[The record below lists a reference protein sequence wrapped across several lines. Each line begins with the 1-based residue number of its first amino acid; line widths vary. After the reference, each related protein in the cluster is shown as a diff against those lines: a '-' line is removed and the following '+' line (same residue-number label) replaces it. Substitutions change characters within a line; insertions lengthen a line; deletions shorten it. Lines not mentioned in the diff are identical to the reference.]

1 MKKTK
6 KLAFGGYTQK
16 PTGPAKPMGPIMGP
30 KSTDGSGVMSG
41 LRSMAS
47 SLKPNMVT
55 EKPNMGPNAST
66 NQIQRS
72 PVKGFSAD
80 FDPTKPR
87 PVSSGKLYPLQGS
100 ISPVKGPAAT
110 PFKFTQGMN
119 PNFKPGEGPKYTG
132 PGVNPKYTG
141 PGFGPKG
148 PTATPV
154 GPKPQ
159 IMGGSSNKMGP
170 DSMKRGVPSNPA
182 NMSIAKP
189 PGLTGAGVTKF
200 TGPPSIKTAK
210 NFEGYTT
217 PGVEK
222 FKGPMS
228 TGPRYDK
235 PSKPLTTPTSN
246 PNVLKFNGPMV
257 QSRLKAGGAV
267 KASKRGDGIA
277 QRGKTKCRMVQ

>member
-1 MKKTK
+1 MKKPK
-6 KLAFGGYTQK
+6 KFAVGGYTQK

-66 NQIQRS
+66 NQTQGS
-72 PVKGFSAD
+72 PLKGFSAG

-100 ISPVKGPAAT
+100 ISPVKGP
-110 PFKFTQGMN
+110 
-119 PNFKPGEGPKYTG
+119 
-132 PGVNPKYTG
+132 
-141 PGFGPKG
+141 
-148 PTATPV
+148 TATPV
-154 GPKPQ
+154 GLKPQ

-170 DSMKRGVPSNPA
+170 DSMKTGVPANPA

-189 PGLTGAGVTKF
+189 PGLNEAARQRLIAEDKLAKDKRTHPIPISNAKPTAPKNDVGIGKF
-200 TGPPSIKTAK
+200 MQDQVNKPRAMLKT
-210 NFEGYTT
+210 
-217 PGVEK
+217 
-222 FKGPMS
+222 
-228 TGPRYDK
+228 
-235 PSKPLTTPTSN
+235 
-246 PNVLKFNGPMV
+246 
-257 QSRLKAGGAV
+257 GGAV

-277 QRGKTKCRMVQ
+277 QRGKTKCRMV